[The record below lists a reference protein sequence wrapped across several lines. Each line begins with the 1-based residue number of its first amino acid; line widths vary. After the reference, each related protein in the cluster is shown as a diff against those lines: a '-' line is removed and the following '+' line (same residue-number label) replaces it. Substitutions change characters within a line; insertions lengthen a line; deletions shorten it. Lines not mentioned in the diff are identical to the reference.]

1 MALTERRVDGTTIAC
16 PFVYGSIAYW
26 MGRKADEFATHKWTL
41 YVRGPNMEDM
51 SSFISKVVFTL
62 HPSFSAPIR
71 GIDHYSCIGPPSPV
85 CLSCNI
91 WTNYPLQN
99 NFVEFSEPPYQVS
112 RPNKTVIVI
121 WRTYASSGCKLFH
134 EIIVDR
140 CLDQKAS
147 KIDRHFFKSNFFS
160 PCTRQLLSTSII
172 TNPPSNPLLFHS

>member
-71 GIDHYSCIGPPSPV
+71 GIDHYSCMEPPSSV
-85 CLSCNI
+85 FLSCNI
-91 WTNYPLQN
+91 
-99 NFVEFSEPPYQVS
+99 
-112 RPNKTVIVI
+112 
-121 WRTYASSGCKLFH
+121 
-134 EIIVDR
+134 
-140 CLDQKAS
+140 
-147 KIDRHFFKSNFFS
+147 
-160 PCTRQLLSTSII
+160 
-172 TNPPSNPLLFHS
+172 

>member
-71 GIDHYSCIGPPSPV
+71 GIDQFKRMPSPQGYLL
-85 CLSCNI
+85 CYI
-91 WTNYPLQN
+91 WANCSLH
-99 NFVEFSEPPYQVS
+99 
-112 RPNKTVIVI
+112 KT
-121 WRTYASSGCKLFH
+121 L
-134 EIIVDR
+134 
-140 CLDQKAS
+140 
-147 KIDRHFFKSNFFS
+147 
-160 PCTRQLLSTSII
+160 
-172 TNPPSNPLLFHS
+172 